1 MEILDIQALSFE
13 YPDGKR
19 ALEDISFSLFPGEFA
34 LMCGSSGCGKTT
46 LMRLLKRELA
56 PHGHMTGQL
65 LYCGRP
71 MADMSDRQAAQEIGM
86 VMQQPES
93 QIITDRVYQE
103 LAFGLESMGIKQE
116 ELRLRVGETANYYG
130 INTWFERSTDTL
142 SGGQKQ
148 LLALASVTAVGPRLL
163 LLDEPTAQLDPIA
176 AASFI
181 DTVYKLNRE
190 MGITVLIAEHRTEEL
205 FERADSVLLMEKG
218 RLLKKDAPRAVCAR
232 FASSL
237 AAQGFPAAA
246 RLFAALEKRSP
257 GGPEMNSLAMNSPA
271 TDGPATDGPVSNSP
285 AKDGSLPEKAE
296 ANIPMTVREGRAFM
310 AELFDKAGIA
320 QAASCAAQESC
331 APRKEEQALELKGA
345 WFRYEKD
352 SPDVLKGVNFSV
364 AFGEVF
370 SLLGGNGSGKS
381 TLLKVIAGLE
391 RAYRGKITVLGRS
404 IKKWDASLCCG
415 GVALLPQ
422 DVSAVFVKHTVKEDM
437 EDLCRAQGIAAQ
449 PKIDELCAQMGIED
463 LLDREPM
470 DLSGGERQK
479 CALCKLL
486 LTSPQLILLDEPTKG
501 MDAAYRSGLVKT
513 VRGLAQKGAA
523 VIIATHDTGF
533 AAAVSDRCGL
543 FFNGELLSVCSPR
556 RFFSATRFY
565 TTAASRITRDYL
577 PCAVT
582 VQQAAAELE
591 TLLASGTKKESS
603 GQTP

>member
-34 LMCGSSGCGKTT
+34 LLCGSSGCGKTT

-218 RLLKKDAPRAVCAR
+218 RLLKKDTPRAVCAR
-232 FASSL
+232 FASAP

-257 GGPEMNSLAMNSPA
+257 GGPEMNSLAMNS
-271 TDGPATDGPVSNSP
+271 PATDGPVSNSP

-310 AELFDKAGIA
+310 AELFDKAGLA
-320 QAASCAAQESC
+320 QAANCAAQESC

-352 SPDVLKGVNFSV
+352 SPDVLKGVNFSA

-381 TLLKVIAGLE
+381 TLFKVIAGLE
-391 RAYRGKITVLGRS
+391 RAYRGKIAVLGRN

-437 EDLCRAQGIAAQ
+437 EDLCRAQGIAPQ
-449 PKIDELCAQMGIED
+449 PRIDEISTRMGIEE

-591 TLLASGTKKESS
+591 TLLARGTEKGS

>member
-271 TDGPATDGPVSNSP
+271 TDGPVSNSP

-310 AELFDKAGIA
+310 AELFDKAGLA
-320 QAASCAAQESC
+320 QAANCAAQESC

-352 SPDVLKGVNFSV
+352 SPDVLKGVNFSA

-381 TLLKVIAGLE
+381 TLFKVIAGLE
-391 RAYRGKITVLGRS
+391 RAYRGKIAVLGRN

-437 EDLCRAQGIAAQ
+437 EDLCRAQGIAPQ

-591 TLLASGTKKESS
+591 TLLARGTEESS

>member
-34 LMCGSSGCGKTT
+34 LLCGSSGCGKTT

-271 TDGPATDGPVSNSP
+271 TDGPVSNSP

-310 AELFDKAGIA
+310 AELFDKAGLA
-320 QAASCAAQESC
+320 QAANCAAQESC

-352 SPDVLKGVNFSV
+352 SPDVLKGVNFSA

-381 TLLKVIAGLE
+381 TLFKVIAGLE
-391 RAYRGKITVLGRS
+391 RAYRGKIAVLGRN

-437 EDLCRAQGIAAQ
+437 EDLCRAQGIAPQ

-591 TLLASGTKKESS
+591 TLLARGTEESS

>member
-257 GGPEMNSLAMNSPA
+257 GGPAMNSLAMNSPA
-271 TDGPATDGPVSNSP
+271 TDGPASNSL

-320 QAASCAAQESC
+320 QAANCAAQESC

-352 SPDVLKGVNFSV
+352 SPDVLKGVNFSA

-404 IKKWDASLCCG
+404 KKMGCLPLLRRRCAAAPG
-415 GVALLPQ
+415 GFRRVCKAYGKRGYGGSVP
-422 DVSAVFVKHTVKEDM
+422 
-437 EDLCRAQGIAAQ
+437 
-449 PKIDELCAQMGIED
+449 CAG
-463 LLDREPM
+463 DR
-470 DLSGGERQK
+470 
-479 CALCKLL
+479 
-486 LTSPQLILLDEPTKG
+486 
-501 MDAAYRSGLVKT
+501 
-513 VRGLAQKGAA
+513 GAA
-523 VIIATHDTGF
+523 E
-533 AAAVSDRCGL
+533 
-543 FFNGELLSVCSPR
+543 N
-556 RFFSATRFY
+556 
-565 TTAASRITRDYL
+565 
-577 PCAVT
+577 
-582 VQQAAAELE
+582 
-591 TLLASGTKKESS
+591 
-603 GQTP
+603 

>member
-148 LLALASVTAVGPRLL
+148 LLALASVTAAGPRLL

-237 AAQGFPAAA
+237 AAQGFPAAS
-246 RLFAALEKRSP
+246 RLFAALEKRSS
-257 GGPEMNSLAMNSPA
+257 GGPEMNSHTPGSAAPDSPVPE
-271 TDGPATDGPVSNSP
+271 GFVKEGFLPVT
-285 AKDGSLPEKAE
+285 AE
-296 ANIPMTVREGRAFM
+296 NNIPMTVREGRAFM
-310 AELFDKAGIA
+310 AELFDKAGLA
-320 QAASCAAQESC
+320 QAANCAAQESC

-352 SPDVLKGVNFSV
+352 SPDVLKGVNFSA

-381 TLLKVIAGLE
+381 TLFKVIAGLE
-391 RAYRGKITVLGRS
+391 RAYRGKIAVLGRN

-422 DVSAVFVKHTVKEDM
+422 DVSGVFVKHTVKEDM
-437 EDLCRAQGIAAQ
+437 EDLCRAQGIAPQ

-486 LTSPQLILLDEPTKG
+486 LTDPQLILLDEPTKG

-582 VQQAAAELE
+582 VQQAVTESE
-591 TLLASGTKKESS
+591 TLLARGTEKGS

>member
-116 ELRLRVGETANYYG
+116 ELRLLVGETANYYG

-218 RLLKKDAPRAVCAR
+218 RLLKKDTPRAVCAR
-232 FASSL
+232 FASAP

-246 RLFAALEKRSP
+246 RLFAALEKRSS
-257 GGPEMNSLAMNSPA
+257 GGFALNGSAADDS
-271 TDGPATDGPVSNSP
+271 VSDCS
-285 AKDGSLPEKAE
+285 AKDDALPERAE
-296 ANIPMTVREGRAFM
+296 NNIPMTVREGRAFM
-310 AELFDKAGIA
+310 AELFDKAGLA
-320 QAASCAAQESC
+320 QAANRAAQESC
-331 APRKEEQALELKGA
+331 APRKEEQAVELKGA

-422 DVSAVFVKHTVKEDM
+422 EVSAVFVKHTVKEDM
-437 EDLCRAQGIAAQ
+437 EDLCRAQGLAPQ
-449 PKIDELCAQMGIED
+449 PKIDDLCAQMGIED

-486 LTSPQLILLDEPTKG
+486 LTDPQLILLDEPTKG

-582 VQQAAAELE
+582 VQQAVTESE
-591 TLLASGTKKESS
+591 TLLASGTKKESG

>member
-257 GGPEMNSLAMNSPA
+257 GGPEMNS
-271 TDGPATDGPVSNSP
+271 PATDGPVSNSP

-310 AELFDKAGIA
+310 AELFDKACLA

-391 RAYRGKITVLGRS
+391 RAYRGKIAVLGRS

-422 DVSAVFVKHTVKEDM
+422 EVSAVFVKHTVKEDM
-437 EDLCRAQGIAAQ
+437 EDLCRAQGIAPQ

-486 LTSPQLILLDEPTKG
+486 LTSPRLILLDEPTKG

-582 VQQAAAELE
+582 VQQAVTESE

-603 GQTP
+603 DQTP

>member
-34 LMCGSSGCGKTT
+34 LLCGSSGCGKTT

-232 FASSL
+232 FASSP

-257 GGPEMNSLAMNSPA
+257 GGPEMNSHTPGSAAPDSPVPE
-271 TDGPATDGPVSNSP
+271 GFVKEGFLPVT
-285 AKDGSLPEKAE
+285 AE
-296 ANIPMTVREGRAFM
+296 NNIPMTVREGRAFM
-310 AELFDKAGIA
+310 AELFDKAGLA
-320 QAASCAAQESC
+320 QAANCAAQESC
-331 APRKEEQALELKGA
+331 APRKEEQALEIKGV

-352 SPDVLKGVNFSV
+352 SPDVLKGVNFSA

-381 TLLKVIAGLE
+381 TLFKVIAGLE
-391 RAYRGKITVLGRS
+391 RAYRGKIAVLGRS

-437 EDLCRAQGIAAQ
+437 EDLCRAQGLAPQ

-486 LTSPQLILLDEPTKG
+486 LTDPQLILLDEPTKG

-582 VQQAAAELE
+582 VQQAVTESE

>member
-218 RLLKKDAPRAVCAR
+218 RLLKKDTPRAVCAR

-246 RLFAALEKRSP
+246 RLFAALEKRSS
-257 GGPEMNSLAMNSPA
+257 GGPEMNSHTPGSAAPDSPVPE
-271 TDGPATDGPVSNSP
+271 GFVKEGFLPVT
-285 AKDGSLPEKAE
+285 AE
-296 ANIPMTVREGRAFM
+296 NNIPMTVREGRAFM
-310 AELFDKAGIA
+310 AELFDKAGLA
-320 QAASCAAQESC
+320 QAANCAAQESC

-352 SPDVLKGVNFSV
+352 SPDVLKGVNFSA

-422 DVSAVFVKHTVKEDM
+422 EVSAVFVKHTVKEDM
-437 EDLCRAQGIAAQ
+437 EDLCRAQGIAPQ

-486 LTSPQLILLDEPTKG
+486 LTDPQLILLDEPTKG

-582 VQQAAAELE
+582 VQQAVTESE
-591 TLLASGTKKESS
+591 TLLARGTEKGS

>member
-34 LMCGSSGCGKTT
+34 LLCGSSGCGKTT

-218 RLLKKDAPRAVCAR
+218 RLLKKDTPRAVCAR

-246 RLFAALEKRSP
+246 RLFAALEKRSS
-257 GGPEMNSLAMNSPA
+257 GGPEMNSHTPGSAAPDSPVPE
-271 TDGPATDGPVSNSP
+271 GFVKEGFLPVT
-285 AKDGSLPEKAE
+285 AE
-296 ANIPMTVREGRAFM
+296 NNIPMTVREGRAFM
-310 AELFDKAGIA
+310 AELFDKAGLA
-320 QAASCAAQESC
+320 QAANCAAQESC

-352 SPDVLKGVNFSV
+352 SPDVLKGVNFSA

-381 TLLKVIAGLE
+381 TLFKVIAGLE
-391 RAYRGKITVLGRS
+391 RAYRGKITVLGRN

-449 PKIDELCAQMGIED
+449 PKIDELCAQMGIEE

-486 LTSPQLILLDEPTKG
+486 LTDPRLILLDEPTKG

-591 TLLASGTKKESS
+591 TLLARGTEESS

>member
-218 RLLKKDAPRAVCAR
+218 RLLKKDTPRAVCAR

-246 RLFAALEKRSP
+246 RLFAALEKRSS
-257 GGPEMNSLAMNSPA
+257 GGPEMNSHTPGSAAPDS
-271 TDGPATDGPVSNSP
+271 PATDGPVSNSP
-285 AKDGSLPEKAE
+285 AKDDALPERAE
-296 ANIPMTVREGRAFM
+296 NNIPMTVREGRAFM
-310 AELFDKAGIA
+310 AELFDKAGLA
-320 QAASCAAQESC
+320 QAANCAAQESC

-437 EDLCRAQGIAAQ
+437 EDLCRAQGIAPQ
-449 PKIDELCAQMGIED
+449 PKIDELCAQMGIEE

-591 TLLASGTKKESS
+591 TLLARGTEESS

>member
-19 ALEDISFSLFPGEFA
+19 ALDDISFSLFPGEFA

-218 RLLKKDAPRAVCAR
+218 RLLKKDTPRAVCAR

-271 TDGPATDGPVSNSP
+271 
-285 AKDGSLPEKAE
+285 KDDSLPEKAE

-310 AELFDKAGIA
+310 AELFDKAGLA
-320 QAASCAAQESC
+320 QAANCAAQESC

-381 TLLKVIAGLE
+381 TLFKVIAGLE
-391 RAYRGKITVLGRS
+391 RAYRGKITVLGRN

-437 EDLCRAQGIAAQ
+437 EDLCRAQGLAAQ
-449 PKIDELCAQMGIED
+449 PKIDELCAQMGIEE

-582 VQQAAAELE
+582 VQQAVTESE
-591 TLLASGTKKESS
+591 TLLARGTEKGS

>member
-34 LMCGSSGCGKTT
+34 LLCGSSGCGKTT

-218 RLLKKDAPRAVCAR
+218 RLLKKDTPRAVCAR

-271 TDGPATDGPVSNSP
+271 TDGPVSNSP
-285 AKDGSLPEKAE
+285 AKDGSLPERAE
-296 ANIPMTVREGRAFM
+296 NNIPMTVREGRAFM
-310 AELFDKAGIA
+310 AELFDKAGLA
-320 QAASCAAQESC
+320 QAANCAAQESC

-381 TLLKVIAGLE
+381 TLFKVVAGLE
-391 RAYRGKITVLGRS
+391 RAYRGKIAVLGRN

-422 DVSAVFVKHTVKEDM
+422 EVSAVFVKHTVKEDM
-437 EDLCRAQGIAAQ
+437 EDLCRAQGIAPQ

-591 TLLASGTKKESS
+591 TLLARGTEESS

>member
-205 FERADSVLLMEKG
+205 FERAEKG
-218 RLLKKDAPRAVCAR
+218 RLLKKDTPRAVCAH
-232 FASSL
+232 FASAP

-271 TDGPATDGPVSNSP
+271 KDGPVSNSP
-285 AKDGSLPEKAE
+285 AKEGSLPERAE
-296 ANIPMTVREGRAFM
+296 NNIPMTVREGRAFM
-310 AELFDKAGIA
+310 AELFDKAGLA
-320 QAASCAAQESC
+320 QAANCAAQESC

-422 DVSAVFVKHTVKEDM
+422 EVSAVFVKHTVKEDM
-437 EDLCRAQGIAAQ
+437 EDLCRAQGIAPQ

-486 LTSPQLILLDEPTKG
+486 LTDPQLILLDEPTKG

-582 VQQAAAELE
+582 VQQAVTESE
-591 TLLASGTKKESS
+591 TLLARGTEKGS

>member
-257 GGPEMNSLAMNSPA
+257 GGPEMNS
-271 TDGPATDGPVSNSP
+271 PATDGPVSNSP

-310 AELFDKAGIA
+310 AELFDKAGLA
-320 QAASCAAQESC
+320 QAANCAAQESC

-422 DVSAVFVKHTVKEDM
+422 EVSAVFVKHTVKEDM

-486 LTSPQLILLDEPTKG
+486 LTSPRLILLDEPTKG

-582 VQQAAAELE
+582 VQQAVTELE
-591 TLLASGTKKESS
+591 TLLARGTEKGR

>member
-257 GGPEMNSLAMNSPA
+257 GGPEMNSLEMNSPA
-271 TDGPATDGPVSNSP
+271 TDGPATDGP
-285 AKDGSLPEKAE
+285 LPEKAE

-310 AELFDKAGIA
+310 AELFDKAGLA
-320 QAASCAAQESC
+320 QAANCAAQESC

-437 EDLCRAQGIAAQ
+437 EDLCRAQGIAPQ
-449 PKIDELCAQMGIED
+449 PKIDELCAQMGIEE

-523 VIIATHDTGF
+523 IIIATHDTGF

-565 TTAASRITRDYL
+565 TTAVSRITRDYL

-582 VQQAAAELE
+582 VQQAVTESE

>member
-257 GGPEMNSLAMNSPA
+257 GGPEMNS
-271 TDGPATDGPVSNSP
+271 PATDGPVSNSP

-437 EDLCRAQGIAAQ
+437 EDLCRAQGIAPQ
-449 PKIDELCAQMGIED
+449 PKIDELCAQMGIEE

-582 VQQAAAELE
+582 VQQAVTELE

>member
-218 RLLKKDAPRAVCAR
+218 RLLKKDTPRAVCAR

-271 TDGPATDGPVSNSP
+271 
-285 AKDGSLPEKAE
+285 KDDSLPEKAE

-310 AELFDKAGIA
+310 AELFDKAGLA
-320 QAASCAAQESC
+320 QAANCAAQESC

-391 RAYRGKITVLGRS
+391 RAYRGKITVLGRN

-437 EDLCRAQGIAAQ
+437 EDLCRAQGLAPQ

-582 VQQAAAELE
+582 VQQAVTELE
-591 TLLASGTKKESS
+591 TLLARGTEKGS

>member
-232 FASSL
+232 FASAP

-246 RLFAALEKRSP
+246 RLFAALEKRSS
-257 GGPEMNSLAMNSPA
+257 GGFALNGSAADDS
-271 TDGPATDGPVSNSP
+271 VSDCS
-285 AKDGSLPEKAE
+285 AKDDALPERAE
-296 ANIPMTVREGRAFM
+296 NNIPMTVREGRAFM
-310 AELFDKAGIA
+310 AELFDKAGLA
-320 QAASCAAQESC
+320 QAANCAAQESC

-352 SPDVLKGVNFSV
+352 SPDVLKGVNFSA

-391 RAYRGKITVLGRS
+391 RAYRGKIAVLGRN

-422 DVSAVFVKHTVKEDM
+422 DVSGVFVKHTVKEDM
-437 EDLCRAQGIAAQ
+437 EDLCRAQGIVPQ

-565 TTAASRITRDYL
+565 TTAVSRITRDYL

-582 VQQAAAELE
+582 VQQAVTESE
-591 TLLASGTKKESS
+591 TLLARGTEKGS

>member
-34 LMCGSSGCGKTT
+34 LLCGSSGCGKTT

-218 RLLKKDAPRAVCAR
+218 RLLKKDTPRAVCAH
-232 FASSL
+232 FASAP

-271 TDGPATDGPVSNSP
+271 KDGPVSNSP
-285 AKDGSLPEKAE
+285 AKEGSLPERAE
-296 ANIPMTVREGRAFM
+296 NNIPMTVREGRAFM
-310 AELFDKAGIA
+310 AELFDKAGLA
-320 QAASCAAQESC
+320 QAANCAAQESC

-422 DVSAVFVKHTVKEDM
+422 EVSAVFVKHTVKEDM
-437 EDLCRAQGIAAQ
+437 EDLCRAQGIAPQ

-486 LTSPQLILLDEPTKG
+486 LTDPQLILLDEPTKG

-582 VQQAAAELE
+582 VQQAVTESE
-591 TLLASGTKKESS
+591 TLIARGTEKGS

>member
-34 LMCGSSGCGKTT
+34 LLCGSSGCGKTT

-218 RLLKKDAPRAVCAR
+218 RLLKKDTPRAVCAR

-271 TDGPATDGPVSNSP
+271 TDGPVSNSP

-296 ANIPMTVREGRAFM
+296 ANIPMTVRE
-310 AELFDKAGIA
+310 
-320 QAASCAAQESC
+320 
-331 APRKEEQALELKGA
+331 
-345 WFRYEKD
+345 
-352 SPDVLKGVNFSV
+352 
-364 AFGEVF
+364 
-370 SLLGGNGSGKS
+370 
-381 TLLKVIAGLE
+381 
-391 RAYRGKITVLGRS
+391 
-404 IKKWDASLCCG
+404 
-415 GVALLPQ
+415 
-422 DVSAVFVKHTVKEDM
+422 
-437 EDLCRAQGIAAQ
+437 
-449 PKIDELCAQMGIED
+449 
-463 LLDREPM
+463 
-470 DLSGGERQK
+470 
-479 CALCKLL
+479 
-486 LTSPQLILLDEPTKG
+486 
-501 MDAAYRSGLVKT
+501 
-513 VRGLAQKGAA
+513 
-523 VIIATHDTGF
+523 
-533 AAAVSDRCGL
+533 
-543 FFNGELLSVCSPR
+543 
-556 RFFSATRFY
+556 
-565 TTAASRITRDYL
+565 
-577 PCAVT
+577 
-582 VQQAAAELE
+582 
-591 TLLASGTKKESS
+591 
-603 GQTP
+603 

>member
-232 FASSL
+232 FASAP

-257 GGPEMNSLAMNSPA
+257 GGPEMNSLA
-271 TDGPATDGPVSNSP
+271 TDSP

-320 QAASCAAQESC
+320 QAANRAAQESC

-404 IKKWDASLCCG
+404 IKKWDASLCCC

-422 DVSAVFVKHTVKEDM
+422 EVSAVFVKHTVKEDM

-449 PKIDELCAQMGIED
+449 PKIDELCAQMGIEE

-523 VIIATHDTGF
+523 IIIATHDTGF

-591 TLLASGTKKESS
+591 TLLARGTEESS